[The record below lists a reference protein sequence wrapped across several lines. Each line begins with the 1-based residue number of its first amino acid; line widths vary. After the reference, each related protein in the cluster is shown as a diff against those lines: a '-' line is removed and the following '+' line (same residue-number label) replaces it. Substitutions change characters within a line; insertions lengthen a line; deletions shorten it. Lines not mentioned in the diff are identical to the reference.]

1 VGHSTATPDQFFA
14 ITYAT
19 ENLRKF
25 CSGAMAR
32 LAGRADGVSLVNIAQ
47 TFGGG
52 KTHALG
58 TLYYLCALGSKL
70 QTQLHAVSEILA
82 ASKLLAPPAARIAA
96 VSFDKVDW
104 KAGGLVKSP
113 DGEAR
118 QFRMPWNLIAWQL
131 LGKRGIEILR
141 RDENEP
147 DYYEPPAQSLWM
159 ELLVEVE
166 KEGIGAL
173 ILLDEF
179 LMWAHGAASPD
190 PDRARQDKGPVWYD
204 RLSWDN
210 AVAESFFHTLKIELV
225 YVENFD
231 THEQAQTAVFEYIEV
246 FYNRQRCHSANGYL
260 APLVYEQTL
269 KTNEIFCPEKC

>member
-1 VGHSTATPDQFFA
+1 MAKSKPSVIFPWNKACTLRKEIRERELKQEDFAVDLFLIVNKPASGGPFYCDPDQFFA

-19 ENLRKF
+19 ENLRRF
-25 CSGAMAR
+25 CSGVLAR

-58 TLYYLCALGSKL
+58 TLYYLCALGAKL
-70 QTQLHAVSEILA
+70 PKHHLAVGEILA
-82 ASKLLAPPAARIAA
+82 ASKLPDPPAARIAA

-113 DGEAR
+113 DGEDR

-141 RDENEP
+141 RDESEP

-159 ELLVEVE
+159 ELLAEVE

-190 PDRARQDKGPVWYD
+190 PDSARQDKGPVWYD
-204 RLSWDN
+204 RLKNFFQTLSQ
-210 AVAESFFHTLKIELV
+210 AVAG
-225 YVENFD
+225 VE
-231 THEQAQTAVFEYIEV
+231 EILPGCIAP
-246 FYNRQRCHSANGYL
+246 CH
-260 APLVYEQTL
+260 
-269 KTNEIFCPEKC
+269 